1 MFQELKASGVD
12 SDEFNQSGAGSVLQQ
27 MVAHGGNTQPP
38 LFRAGMTSSVFL
50 PPQFKFNDEVPE
62 VKYTILTYHEEVD
75 NCKPENLSNDST
87 ANRVFSTIFQAYLK
101 Y

>member
-1 MFQELKASGVD
+1 
-12 SDEFNQSGAGSVLQQ
+12 

-62 VKYTILTYHEEVD
+62 VNYTIIMVYHEEVD
-75 NCKPENLSNDST
+75 NYKPENLSNDST
-87 ANRVFSTIFQAYLK
+87 ANRVPSILFQAYFS

>member
-1 MFQELKASGVD
+1 MIL
-12 SDEFNQSGAGSVLQQ
+12 GAGSVLQQ

-62 VKYTILTYHEEVD
+62 VRNAVFHQSPVVLLRSLEYIPNYS
-75 NCKPENLSNDST
+75 SNNWVSHLVRLWSDH
-87 ANRVFSTIFQAYLK
+87 QH
-101 Y
+101 